1 MSSQSSPAPHPAP
14 ETARGEQT
22 RRLVVDTAVRLFGE
36 QGYEKTT
43 MRAIAKAAG
52 LSVGNAYYYFP
63 TKDHL
68 VQEFYRRIQEQ
79 HRDASAAVLATETT
93 FAGRLTG
100 VCLAGLDVM
109 GPYHSFAGKFIRTAV
124 EPGSPLSPFSAES
137 VPAKDI
143 SLTMFRQLVDGSPIK
158 VDNELRAELPE
169 LLWLGYLGITLY
181 WVHDTSDGQ
190 AKTRH
195 LVDAAVPLV
204 DRLVRMS
211 RLPMLRQAT
220 RDGLALVRELR

>member
-1 MSSQSSPAPHPAP
+1 MSSQPSQPSQPQP

-68 VQEFYRRIQEQ
+68 VQEFYQRIQEQ
-79 HRDASAAVLATETT
+79 HREASAVVLATEST

-109 GPYHSFAGKFIRTAV
+109 GPYHAFAGRFIRTAV

-137 VPAKDI
+137 GPARDV
-143 SLTMFRQLVDGSPIK
+143 SLTIFRQVVDGSPVK
-158 VDNELRAELPE
+158 LDAELRAELPE
-169 LLWLGYLGITLY
+169 LMWLAYLGLTLF
-181 WVHDTSDGQ
+181 WVHDMSDGQ
-190 AKTRH
+190 AKSRQ
-195 LVDAAVPLV
+195 LVETAVPLV

-220 RDGLALVRELR
+220 RDGLALLRELR